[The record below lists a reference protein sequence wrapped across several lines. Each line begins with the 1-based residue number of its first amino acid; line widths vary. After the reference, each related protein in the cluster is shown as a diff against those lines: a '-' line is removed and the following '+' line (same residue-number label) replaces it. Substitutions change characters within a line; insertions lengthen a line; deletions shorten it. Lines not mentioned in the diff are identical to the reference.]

1 MGYKEVPG
9 KRPQNHIRQT
19 PLAILA
25 FRQQH
30 SKRQFWHP
38 PYFLRVKQQISTPD
52 RIRSIPMKAFLQLIN
67 DTPNC
72 EYHQETRNLHKN
84 WAANII
90 ATENG
95 NLLKCVFNDA
105 DGTVKL
111 LIREDL
117 FPMAE
122 EGLATAWKKVTTRHS
137 DEDFTTQKGKGKGK
151 AKSSSS
157 TARGVQD
164 YLYKVHL
171 VRVRPLEDDEDP

>member
-1 MGYKEVPG
+1 MASYGLPAQAKATP
-9 KRPQNHIRQT
+9 RPD
-19 PLAILA
+19 PLLH
-25 FRQQH
+25 Q
-30 SKRQFWHP
+30 WHP
-38 PYFLRVKQQISTPD
+38 KA
-52 RIRSIPMKAFLQLIN
+52 RSIDFSGRSSVPVA
-67 DTPNC
+67 
-72 EYHQETRNLHKN
+72 R
-84 WAANII
+84 AANII

>member
-1 MGYKEVPG
+1 
-9 KRPQNHIRQT
+9 
-19 PLAILA
+19 
-25 FRQQH
+25 
-30 SKRQFWHP
+30 
-38 PYFLRVKQQISTPD
+38 
-52 RIRSIPMKAFLQLIN
+52 MKAFLQLIN

-122 EGLATAWKKVTTRHS
+122 EGLSNCLEKSNNTTLRRRLHNAKRKR
-137 DEDFTTQKGKGKGK
+137 KGKGKILLKHSPRRPRLPLQGAFGK
-151 AKSSSS
+151 GPSA
-157 TARGVQD
+157 
-164 YLYKVHL
+164 
-171 VRVRPLEDDEDP
+171 

>member
-38 PYFLRVKQQISTPD
+38 LLPEGQAANLHTRPNQEH
-52 RIRSIPMKAFLQLIN
+52 PMKAFLQLIN